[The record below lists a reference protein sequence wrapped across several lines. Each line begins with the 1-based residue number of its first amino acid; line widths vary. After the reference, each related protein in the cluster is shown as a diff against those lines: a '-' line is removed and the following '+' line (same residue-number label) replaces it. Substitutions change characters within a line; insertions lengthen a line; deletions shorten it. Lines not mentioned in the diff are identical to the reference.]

1 MLMQQLHSL
10 LEQGWRTAFAQS
22 RSHRRAMRH
31 ALALPCVL
39 GRRTISRTLCAL
51 GQSQRDWSADYKMFS
66 RCRWSSERLFEPV
79 IDEYLQRFHQGPVAV
94 AVDDTKVRKTG
105 KKIKGASWQRDPLS
119 PPFHLNFLY
128 GLRFLQAS
136 LLFPH
141 YREGDFP
148 PRGIPVRF
156 QEAPPLKKPGKR
168 ASDEELQQYRQLKKE
183 KNLSTQTLEVIRGLR
198 ASLDQRGGD
207 KRLLLVAGD
216 GSFCNRTMFKAQL
229 ERVAFIARCRKD
241 ARLCFPAPTG
251 QRRKYDQQVFTPE
264 QVRQQP
270 DRHWQ
275 RARVYLGGK
284 RRLVK
289 YKEVPGVL
297 WKRGGATR
305 KLRLIVIAPVPYKL
319 SKYSRTNYRQPAY
332 FLSTALLTESKRL
345 VQTCFDRWQI
355 EVNHRDEKDILGVGQ
370 AQVRA
375 EQSVPR
381 HPALAVASYSMLLLA
396 ALQSFGPGR
405 TADYPLHPKWRKVCK
420 RPSFLDIVTLL
431 RRDSNEASVSSF
443 LHQNFA
449 KNLIAYADT

>member
-10 LEQGWRTAFAQS
+10 LEQGWRLAFAQS

-51 GQSQRDWSADYKMFS
+51 GQSERDWSADYKLFS
-66 RCRWSSERLFEPV
+66 RGRWSSERLFEPV
-79 IDEYLQRFHQGPVAV
+79 IDEYLQRFPKGPVAV

-105 KKIKGASWQRDPLS
+105 KKIKGACWQRDPLS
-119 PPFHLNFLY
+119 PPFHVNFLY

-198 ASLDQRGGD
+198 ASLDQRGGR

-229 ERVAFIARCRKD
+229 ERVALVTRCRKD
-241 ARLCFPAPTG
+241 ARLCFPAPPG
-251 QRRKYDQQVFTPE
+251 QRRRYDQQVFTPE
-264 QVRQQP
+264 QVRQQQ
-270 DRHWQ
+270 DRPWQ
-275 RARVYLGGK
+275 RARVYLGAK

-289 YKEVPGVL
+289 YKELPGVL

-332 FLSTALLTESKRL
+332 FLSTDL
-345 VQTCFDRWQI
+345 
-355 EVNHRDEKDILGVGQ
+355 
-370 AQVRA
+370 
-375 EQSVPR
+375 
-381 HPALAVASYSMLLLA
+381 Y
-396 ALQSFGPGR
+396 
-405 TADYPLHPKWRKVCK
+405 
-420 RPSFLDIVTLL
+420 
-431 RRDSNEASVSSF
+431 
-443 LHQNFA
+443 
-449 KNLIAYADT
+449 